1 MGNPHAV
8 VFMDGVKEMDL
19 KEIGPA
25 FESHERFPGRTNT
38 EFVR

>member
-25 FESHERFPGRTNT
+25 FESMSAFREGPTQSSSR
-38 EFVR
+38 